1 MSKRSRREQLKHD
14 EKAKWNEITIYLSSE
29 MIFSAITRKSI

>member
-14 EKAKWNEITIYLSSE
+14 EKAKWNEITIYLGND
-29 MIFSAITRKSI
+29 I